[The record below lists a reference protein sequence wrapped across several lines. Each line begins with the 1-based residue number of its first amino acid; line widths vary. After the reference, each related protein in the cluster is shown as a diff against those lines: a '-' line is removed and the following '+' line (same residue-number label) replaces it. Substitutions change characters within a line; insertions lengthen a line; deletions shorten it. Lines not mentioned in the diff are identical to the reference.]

1 MRWLL
6 VFVVLVV
13 SVIVGIEAILSKILA
28 DQLHKTGIVFEDVSV
43 TSVGLDGIDTI
54 QIKNL
59 KFPPEWNLPG
69 ITLQKAEFAAGYDF
83 TQLIKEKKLMEL
95 TIKQLDLSVD
105 VDLLEFEKTE
115 KEPIDYRELPKIVF
129 DSLPEVM
136 PIDKLKIE
144 SGNINLTRSGE
155 VKFSIPFQLS
165 FDSTGALEI
174 QAQNFQFKTTYNQNM
189 GHAIAK
195 LQFQV
200 KESSPAIAEIVH
212 GDFPNVNGFSLTGE
226 LSVSN
231 KRFKDANVSFN
242 LNEVQSKYGDISA
255 SKFRINCAKDLRLK
269 NLQFESDFSNI
280 DTDAF
285 TSEKGRVEIDIKSD
299 LPSRFQFES
308 VRGYLN
314 EQYYKRISSNTKVL
328 NSQVESEGKV
338 EVITGEVI
346 PLKVNLDHSYVS
358 KLMNWLVAP
367 VGTMPSPPDFK
378 ELIDA
383 TNINIGPVVLEESEF
398 LNATASWLPA
408 AFLSGVINIQREPGG
423 KPTRISVKD
432 AAIKFPESGLLLSEM
447 DTEINCTLFPDVKSV
462 GTPELKIGKIQLSDI
477 QLTEGKIPF
486 HFQPTSKSSAFS
498 TGKSTIKAFGGML
511 EIFPFSFATNGRDTL
526 TFPRLELADLK
537 TEEILKIF
545 EDLPIEATGI
555 LDGVVQLKYHQQKV
569 SIFSAQINVE
579 KSTSIKLKVDAK
591 KHLSDTVEEYS
602 PEWEQMRRIESIL
615 SDLKI
620 SKFKINKVNQTEGTT
635 LQLSVNHKS
644 NKENIGL
651 ELTLETLPA
660 KGQITANGKVN
671 LFDETIPFQSSLA
684 HDICTSLDSLASNP
698 ASEFP
703 AIPTLEELLSGFEM
717 KIGPV
722 ELSKS
727 PLPSK
732 LIPTLP
738 DLSVTGTFF
747 AQREKGNNPVD
758 VQVNVKEL
766 KTPEQDL
773 TVTGLVTNPSV
784 DFIPAFQTK
793 GQPVLSIENIRMKNW
808 ELKDGEFPWQILPP
822 SSKGHNSILFTT
834 GGEFQT
840 LGGALAVGATSVE
853 LNGSRTTTTGRLL
866 LKDIDFEKITQL
878 TETPPLVL
886 TGIFNGEI
894 PFVFSPNDFDLKKGF
909 LQMQSASDGRLEY
922 DAMGRFTKNHEPGSR
937 TWKNMNMAERALRN
951 LNLSDIK
958 LEFKPENDP
967 DLPLRAYIKGSH
979 EDNNKKINLELTLN
993 LRGDIKE
1000 ILQQAASGKLEL
1012 VP

>member
-6 VFVVLVV
+6 VFAVLVV
-13 SVIVGIEAILSKILA
+13 GVIVGIEAILSKILS

-69 ITLQKAEFAAGYDF
+69 ITLQKAEIAAGYDF
-83 TQLIKEKKLMEL
+83 TQLIKEKKLKEL

-174 QAQNFQFKTTYNQNM
+174 QAPNFQFKTTYNQNM

-200 KESSPAIAEIVH
+200 KEVSPAIAEIVQEE
-212 GDFPNVNGFSLTGE
+212 FPNVNGFSLTGE
-226 LSVSN
+226 LSVAN
-231 KRFKDANVSFN
+231 KRFKDANVSFD
-242 LNEVQSKYGDISA
+242 LNEIQSKYGQLSA
-255 SKFRINCAKDLRLK
+255 SKFRLNCANDLRLK
-269 NLQFESDFSNI
+269 NLQFESDFSSI
-280 DTDAF
+280 LTDVF
-285 TSEKGRVEIDIKSD
+285 TSDKGRIEIDIKSD
-299 LPSRFQFES
+299 FTSRFQFES
-308 VRGYLN
+308 DRGYLS
-314 EQYYKRISSNTKVL
+314 EQYYKRISFNTKVL

-346 PLKVNLDHSYVS
+346 PLRVNLDHPYVS
-358 KLMNWLVAP
+358 KIMNWLVAP
-367 VGTMPSPPDFK
+367 VGTMPSLPGFK

-383 TNINIGPVVLEESEF
+383 TNINIGPIVLEESEL
-398 LNATASWLPA
+398 LNATVSWLPA
-408 AFLSGVINIQREPGG
+408 AYLSGVINIQREPGG

-447 DTEINCTLFPDVKSV
+447 YTEINCTLFPDVKSV
-462 GTPELKIGKIQLSDI
+462 GTPELKIGKIQLADI
-477 QLTEGKIPF
+477 QLSEGKIPF
-486 HFQPTSKSSAFS
+486 HFQPTSKTSAFS

-511 EIFPFSFATNGRDTL
+511 TIFPFSFAENGRDTL
-526 TFPRLELADLK
+526 TFPILELDGLK
-537 TEEILKIF
+537 AEEFLKIS
-545 EDLPIEATGI
+545 EDLPIKSNGS
-555 LDGVVQLKYHQQKV
+555 LDGVIQLKYHQQKV
-569 SIFSAQINVE
+569 SIFSAQINIE
-579 KSTSIKLKVDAK
+579 ESTSINLKVDAK

-620 SKFKINKVNQTEGTT
+620 SKLKINKVNQTEGTT

-644 NKENIGL
+644 NKENVGL
-651 ELTLETLPA
+651 ELKLQSIPV
-660 KGQITANGKVN
+660 KGQVSAEGKVH
-671 LFDETIPFQSSLA
+671 LFGEAIPFKSSLA
-684 HDICTSLDSLASNP
+684 HDICTSLDTWASNP

-738 DLSVTGTFF
+738 NLSVTGTFF

-766 KTPEQDL
+766 KIPEQDL

-866 LKDIDFEKITQL
+866 FKDIDFEKITQL

-1012 VP
+1012 VT